1 MQNIFENLILNSKS
15 ISFRQAQT
23 DKSNTR
29 CMIILCQ
36 VSMSKT
42 LRLTAVI
49 SASKKNRS
57 RRFAIRKH
65 LQKDAKT
72 RILNPR
78 HLCLEIEIKILQIQ
92 F

>member
-1 MQNIFENLILNSKS
+1 
-15 ISFRQAQT
+15 
-23 DKSNTR
+23 
-29 CMIILCQ
+29 
-36 VSMSKT
+36 MSKT

-78 HLCLEIEIKILQIQ
+78 HLCLEIEIKIFAKNITNPILKTLKL
-92 F
+92 FT